1 MGSSQRS
8 NLRPSRAL
16 LSIIGVL
23 ACLIPAA
30 ACVVSPGQSAT
41 STTDQAGNTLSVA
54 ATVPRSSSEADVSAG
69 ESAGKVL
76 QIMAACNGFDPAID
90 NSINDIAT
98 YGVALVSEVFSGLTA
113 LTGDSSPPFR
123 NELLER
129 YSVND
134 SGLAYDLVL
143 RPDLTFSDGS
153 ALTAAD
159 VKWSWERA
167 WRMSVAGGR
176 ARDVFGSIRGAEVGR
191 KELPGVQLVDDSN
204 LVVTLTA
211 LVPDFPML
219 LADPVAAVLK
229 QDNVVQWGAAYTN
242 GSQPTP
248 LLRDHITQP
257 ELPIGAGPFA
267 YSDFDWLTQDECSL
281 VRNPHYHGAPP
292 QIDSVRVISFRQ
304 VLEESTISTNP
315 EQVTFGQHMTAQTR
329 AFNERDI
336 DFTLMPMEAADDGD
350 IQDSGSRAVVRMQVE
365 RPQTQ
370 IVALNTASPPF
381 DDINFRRAIATSW
394 DIAGLFGEEQP
405 RQPSRVIPPAIADS
419 MLDASGYQ
427 FDPDLASRFLEESRY
442 PLGMELEPVTLY
454 YPYFGSFVDWLA
466 TVLGAW
472 EDAVG
477 LPVRVVSPD
486 DSDWRAPRTDADPDL
501 AFLTIS
507 AARPDSYGAL
517 SAVIASV
524 SGDDPSAE
532 WANALSQ
539 LDIARRTTDSAL
551 RKRLYVELEQH
562 LLDTAMVIPYW
573 TYSSNGPDATVAFIQ
588 PYVHGLQVPTFPRS
602 VLQDVW
608 LDDTAPV
615 R

>member
-1 MGSSQRS
+1 M
-8 NLRPSRAL
+8 
-16 LSIIGVL
+16 
-23 ACLIPAA
+23 A
-30 ACVVSPGQSAT
+30 ACVVAPGQSAT
-41 STTDQAGNTLSVA
+41 SATEPAGDTLSVA
-54 ATVPRSSSEADVSAG
+54 STTSRSSSEADVSGG

-76 QIMAACNGFDPAID
+76 QVVAACNGFDPAID

-98 YGVALVSEVFSGLTA
+98 HGVALVSEVFSGLTA
-113 LTGDSSPPFR
+113 LTGDNLQPFR

-134 SGLAYDLVL
+134 DGTVYDLVL

-167 WRMSVAGGR
+167 WLMSVPGGR
-176 ARDVFGSIRGAEVGR
+176 ARDVFGSVRGAEVGR
-191 KELPGVQLVDDSN
+191 SELPGVQVVDDSN

-211 LVPDFPML
+211 PVPDFPML

-229 QDNVVQWGAAYTN
+229 QDNVAQWGAAYTN
-242 GSQPTP
+242 GSPPTL

-267 YSDFDWLTQDECSL
+267 YSDFDWFNQDECSL
-281 VRNPHYHGAPP
+281 VRNLHYHGAPP
-292 QIDSVRVISFRQ
+292 QIDSVQVISYRQ
-304 VLEESTISTNP
+304 VLEDSRISTNP

-329 AFNERDI
+329 AFNERNI
-336 DFTLMPMEAADDGD
+336 DLMLLPKEAAEDGNL
-350 IQDSGSRAVVRMQVE
+350 QDSGASAVNQTQVE
-365 RPQTQ
+365 RPETQ
-370 IVALNTASPPF
+370 VVALNTASPPF
-381 DDINFRRAIATSW
+381 DDINFRRAIAAGW
-394 DIAGLFGEEQP
+394 DITGLFGEEQP
-405 RQPSRVIPPAIADS
+405 RQPGRVIPPAVADS

-427 FDPDLASRFLEESRY
+427 FDPDLASRYLKDSRY
-442 PLGMELEPVTLY
+442 PLGTELEPVTLY

-486 DSDWRAPRTDADPDL
+486 DSDWRAPRTDAAPDL
-501 AFLTIS
+501 AFVTIS
-507 AARPDSYGAL
+507 AARPDPYGVL

-524 SGDDPSAE
+524 SGEDPSAE
-532 WANALSQ
+532 WANARAQ
-539 LDIARRTTDSAL
+539 LDAARRTADSAL

-573 TYSSNGPDATVAFIQ
+573 TYSSSAPDSTVAFVQ